1 MKSAIEIYGKILDAV
16 TKIVAVIAGILILMP
31 ALMVFYE
38 VVMRG
43 LFNAPTEWSIEL
55 SVYCVLIAGFLGMSV
70 TCAAG
75 KHIHVDIVVGSLS
88 PRTRC
93 FIEVF
98 TTCVGIFFCAVF
110 VMESFDMA
118 ILSLEMDNTSPSTLR
133 TPMWIP
139 QMALPIGM
147 GLLLLQFVR
156 TLLVDIAKINTGD
169 FSKEVK

>member
-1 MKSAIEIYGKILDAV
+1 
-16 TKIVAVIAGILILMP
+16 
-31 ALMVFYE
+31 
-38 VVMRG
+38 
-43 LFNAPTEWSIEL
+43 
-55 SVYCVLIAGFLGMSV
+55 MSV
-70 TCAAG
+70 TYAAG

>member
-1 MKSAIEIYGKILDAV
+1 M

-70 TCAAG
+70 TYAAG

-156 TLLVDIAKINTGD
+156 TLLVDIEKINTGD

>member
-1 MKSAIEIYGKILDAV
+1 MKSAIEIYGKILDSV
-16 TKIVAVIAGILILMP
+16 TRVVAVIAGILILLP

-70 TCAAG
+70 TYAAG
-75 KHIHVDIVVGSLS
+75 KHIHVDIVVGNLS

-93 FIEVF
+93 FIELF
-98 TTCVGIFFCAVF
+98 TTCVGIFFCTVF
-110 VMESFDMA
+110 LMESFDMA
-118 ILSLEMDNTSPSTLR
+118 MLSLEMDNTSPSTLR

-156 TLLVDIAKINTGD
+156 TLLVDISKISAGD

>member
-1 MKSAIEIYGKILDAV
+1 MKSAIEIYSKFLNAV
-16 TKIVAVIAGILILMP
+16 TKVVGIIAGILILLP

-70 TCAAG
+70 TYASG
-75 KHIHVDIVVGSLS
+75 RHIHVDIVLS
-88 PRTRC
+88 HLSAQTRC
-93 FIEVF
+93 YIELL
-98 TTCVGIFFCAVF
+98 TTVVGIFFCAVF
-110 VMESFDMA
+110 IMQSFDMA
-118 ILSLEMDNTSPSTLR
+118 LLSYEMDNTSPSTLR

-139 QMALPIGM
+139 QMSLPIGI

-156 TLLVDIAKINTGD
+156 TLLTDLQKICSGE
-169 FSKEVK
+169 FSKEAA